1 MVWLAVKATMRKS
14 VPGNKT
20 ARSAKREVAARLARG
35 FTLIELMVVIAII
48 AIAAGV
54 ATLSLRDPAE
64 TQLQREAARLS
75 ALLEAARTEA
85 RSLGVAVVWA
95 PVTEADMRNSAAG
108 VPDASVQFRFRGLP
122 AEQGLPSRWLNPS
135 VIAEIPLAR
144 QIVLGPEPLIG
155 AQRIVLRLDQ
165 QQITL
170 DTDGLGPF
178 IVQNQDA
185 SHRPA
190 SN

>member
-1 MVWLAVKATMRKS
+1 MRKS
-14 VPGNKT
+14 APGNK
-20 ARSAKREVAARLARG
+20 AIRPVRRKAAAARAAHG
-35 FTLIELMVVIAII
+35 FTLIELMVVVAII

-75 ALLEAARTEA
+75 ALLEAARTES
-85 RSLGVAVVWA
+85 RSMGVAVVWA
-95 PVTEADMRNSAAG
+95 PLTAADVRDGAADNSQAG
-108 VPDASVQFRFRGLP
+108 DQFRFRGLS
-122 AEQGLPSRWLNPS
+122 ADQRLPSRWLNPS
-135 VIAEIPLAR
+135 VIADIPLAK

-155 AQRIVLRLDQ
+155 AQRIVLHLDQ

-178 IVQNQDA
+178 LVQSQDA
-185 SHRPA
+185 GDRPA
-190 SN
+190 GN